1 MIMLR
6 VFLFVI
12 CMFAGLWKATQTLAE
27 RLQYHA
33 LLGQPLGV
41 SGGVQFYGPWKYF
54 VWWSQFHDV
63 TPKAF
68 ADTYIWLFAGA
79 FFFFVF
85 LILSMGNRT
94 TTNYGSARWAEH
106 SDLMS
111 MDVLSA
117 HGVVIGLW
125 DSAWQRGFTKF
136 HRWLD
141 TFQNTKVKY
150 AELAFENEKAK
161 KRDKLIDKKIALDD
175 KIVSAY
181 GEERKSL
188 EAERK
193 KIMDVLDHPPKYK
206 PEMNRFTV
214 WPWVMANKFVN
225 KLYNKMPH
233 FYLRDNSNKHMAVI
247 APTRSGKGVGLI
259 IPTLLGSWDASCIV
273 NDIKRE
279 NWEVTAGYRK
289 RMGQVCIK
297 FEPTKSDGTT
307 ARWNPL
313 DEIPLGTPKELMM
326 AQNIAHTLADYEG
339 KGKLDHWGSN
349 AEVVILTVMLHLS
362 YAYYADRKQ
371 YPIKPNLSTLANFL
385 KANMV
390 EEIVKDEKTGAEKK
404 VVKPKGFIDSLQA
417 MMKFQHVPKEG
428 IWIERWAYDLRE
440 VAKDGN
446 LNKDENGIEVGKE
459 GKYNKKIIK
468 GEWDPKLKN
477 YRPFMPEDLHELYY
491 MYTDINKLMPCTHP
505 LIYKN
510 FMEIVAKPENECGSI
525 VSTANTALK
534 EYLDPVLATNTSVS
548 DFCID
553 DIMNYEKPVSLYL
566 VTPPSDLLRLSPIF
580 RLFYEMMIKHH
591 AADMGFKNARPVD
604 LYKYKCLLLMDEFS
618 SLGNLQTFASTMS
631 YIAGYGL
638 KVFLIIQGKPQMD
651 KIYGKDNDIFLNCHM
666 QIIYGPNET
675 DTAKYAADQLGD
687 QTIIAEDPS
696 QGLFNMKQQRNK
708 KEMARKL
715 MTMDELKQ
723 LGDREIILASGSPP
737 LLTWKVKYYEDRYFT
752 SKLVPAPVVSDIIRL
767 NSDGTPLYSYPM
779 WTKKA
784 GVGKHK
790 PVVDLDEHF
799 DYKWSIDAP
808 VGSPAANVRFSW
820 ESKLERELNLVMRKR
835 MEKEES

>member
-1 MIMLR
+1 MVLLR
-6 VFLFVI
+6 VFSFII
-12 CMFAGLWKATQTLAE
+12 CMFFGFWKATQALAE
-27 RLQYHA
+27 RLEYHA

-41 SGGVQFYGPWKYF
+41 TDGVPYYGPWKYF
-54 VWWSQFHDV
+54 IWWFQFHSV
-63 TPKAF
+63 VPNAF
-68 ADTYIWLFAGA
+68 GDTYVWIFAG
-79 FFFFVF
+79 FFIFFII
-85 LILSMGNRT
+85 LILSMGNKT
-94 TTNYGSARWAEH
+94 TTNYGSARWAEYG
-106 SDLMS
+106 DLMK

-117 HGVVIGLW
+117 HGVVIGLY
-125 DSAWQRGFTKF
+125 DGAWQRGLTKLY
-136 HRWLD
+136 RWLD

-150 AELAFENEKAK
+150 AELDYENRMAAR
-161 KRDKLIDKKIALDD
+161 RDKLFDQKM
-175 KIVSAY
+175 
-181 GEERKSL
+181 EL
-188 EAERK
+188 EAKMKGSYGPARDALKEK
-193 KIMDVLDHPPKYK
+193 YDKVVAELDKPVKYK
-206 PEMNRFTV
+206 PEMNRITV
-214 WPWVMANKFVN
+214 WPFVMLYKKLG

-313 DEIPLGTPKELMM
+313 DEIPIGTAKELMM

-362 YAYYADRKQ
+362 YAYYSDRKN

-390 EEIVKDEKTGAEKK
+390 EEIVKDEKTGKEKK

-417 MMKFQHVPKEG
+417 MMQFKHVP
-428 IWIERWAYDLRE
+428 DT
-440 VAKDGN
+440 
-446 LNKDENGIEVGKE
+446 GIEIEEWSNKE
-459 GKYNKKIIK
+459 GKMVTRKFFPN
-468 GEWDPKLKN
+468 
-477 YRPFMPEDLHELYY
+477 DLHEIYY
-491 MYTDINKLMPCTHP
+491 MYTDIIKIMPNTHP

-534 EYLDPVLATNTSVS
+534 EYLDPVLASNTSVS

-553 DIMNYEKPVSLYL
+553 DIMNYDKPVSLYL

-580 RLFYEMMIKHH
+580 RLFFEMMIKHH

-604 LYKYKCLLLMDEFS
+604 LYKHKCLLLMDEFS

-666 QIIYGPNET
+666 QIVYGPNET
-675 DTAKYAADQLGD
+675 DTAEYAAKQLGD

-696 QGLFNMKQQRNK
+696 QGMFNFKQQRNK

-737 LLTWKVKYYEDRYFT
+737 LLTWKVKYYEDKYFT
-752 SKLVPAPVVSDIIRL
+752 SKLVPAPVVSDIIRMK
-767 NSDGTPLYSYPM
+767 NGKPLYRYPL
-779 WTKKA
+779 WEKKLRDA
-784 GVGKHK
+784 EGE
-790 PVVDLDEHF
+790 PVVKDDESF
-799 DYKWSIDAP
+799 DFKWSLEPSAAP
-808 VGSPAANVRFSW
+808 GEERFAW
-820 ESKLERELNLVMRKR
+820 ESEIENRMDALAKRRRKGVV
-835 MEKEES
+835 